1 MQWRHNWPMR
11 QPRPKVRRL
20 SATEQKGLL
29 AALTRAIERSP
40 VLSAFALGVRFARG
54 RFYVERPLASGVE
67 GWGRITPVA
76 KGLLLEVGQR
86 SPREMATGSPQKVI
100 DAIAGDT
107 RGTFHGMGV
116 LDAALRK
123 AGQGLTRVPV
133 NVDGGKFTY
142 ADSGGE
148 CTVQEALFHFFGLPI
163 EVIAEPAR
171 WYSCHRT
178 PGIVAFS
185 EDRTRVFVRFTAW
198 SISGSFGGTC
208 LYAQRDGQW
217 LACPIKPSESESIA
231 TAEAWLVRRKWVGW
245 PH

>member
-86 SPREMATGSPQKVI
+86 SPREMATLVPLGLLVIYYGVHPQPIIDASSASI
-100 DAIAGDT
+100 DAILRGVEHAVAATRTAG
-107 RGTFHGMGV
+107 
-116 LDAALRK
+116 L
-123 AGQGLTRVPV
+123 
-133 NVDGGKFTY
+133 
-142 ADSGGE
+142 
-148 CTVQEALFHFFGLPI
+148 
-163 EVIAEPAR
+163 
-171 WYSCHRT
+171 
-178 PGIVAFS
+178 
-185 EDRTRVFVRFTAW
+185 
-198 SISGSFGGTC
+198 
-208 LYAQRDGQW
+208 
-217 LACPIKPSESESIA
+217 
-231 TAEAWLVRRKWVGW
+231 
-245 PH
+245 